1 MVKQAFGTQR
11 NPTSLKSFIARQLYK
26 NLLKNKNDVAKLQN
40 GTSFIGKFKSK
51 NDIINKITDLTERVE
66 REEKEIDC
74 ADVLTKITFLYL

>member
-1 MVKQAFGTQR
+1 MDLEAMIETIESKNDMESR
-11 NPTSLKSFIARQLYK
+11 KNQLHK
-26 NLLKNKNDVAKLQN
+26 RLLANKNDVAKLQN

-74 ADVLTKITFLYL
+74 ADVLTKIIFLYL